1 MMSNLNFKNLSFRNW
16 IIIASCFIAIPL
28 FFLPWY
34 AELQLG
40 IPKFYD
46 NGLKLALSGAS
57 SLGIPLSVFFTTL
70 IAPITCL
77 LLCVFYLKQAKN
89 VKKNIPFI
97 QIILGVIGLVPF
109 VLFMFMIK
117 HASRRG
123 MLQIHLSY
131 FFFITILTMIGI
143 VIGGLLSYIEIK
155 RLSASS

>member
-1 MMSNLNFKNLSFRNW
+1 MSNLNLKNLSFRNW

-28 FFLPWY
+28 FFIPWY
-34 AELQLG
+34 AELRLG

-46 NGLKLALSGAS
+46 SGIKLALSGAS
-57 SLGIPLSVFFTTL
+57 TLGIPLSVFFASF
-70 IAPITCL
+70 IAPIICL
-77 LLCVFYLKQAKN
+77 IMCVFYLKQAKN
-89 VKKNIPFI
+89 VKRIIPLT
-97 QIILGVIGLVPF
+97 QSGLGVIGLVPF
-109 VLFMFMIK
+109 VLFMFMIG

-155 RLSASS
+155 RSASG